1 MGCSMACMQQL
12 QASQAAGMKTAPLTV
27 RSLLFPINMM
37 VMLGLA
43 CCRASSNQLARW
55 LKVSR
60 LHGHAQLSM
69 QQQAC
74 NMQDHMWRS
83 GLLVQHQFQ
92 RCLQHAASGTGIW
105 FIHAQ
110 KVELLTRD
118 KPCTHKCTGL
128 QLEVA

>member
-1 MGCSMACMQQL
+1 MQQL
-12 QASQAAGMKTAPLTV
+12 QASQAAGVRTAPLTV

-55 LKVSR
+55 LNVSR

-74 NMQDHMWRS
+74 NMQDRMRRS
-83 GLLVQHQFQ
+83 GLLRATPVPA
-92 RCLQHAASGTGIW
+92 LSAACSIW
-105 FIHAQ
+105 HGHLVHTQA
-110 KVELLTRD
+110 ES
-118 KPCTHKCTGL
+118 
-128 QLEVA
+128 